1 MIKPNT
7 SYEGQG
13 VKVMI
18 EGKEYPLIRTTAKMA
33 FYDVD
38 GKEKRISLKK
48 VNTQDSDSNSKKGK
62 KSRKSNKVSDSN
74 SDRKGPVGN
83 GNFGGHMPNVPES
96 CTHSRVFVDDK
107 GVRWIDNQICNSF
120 CKVKKCD
127 RWREY
132 RKETAGKVK

>member
-13 VKVMI
+13 VMVTI

-48 VNTQDSDSNSKKGK
+48 VNSQDSESKSNKKGSK
-62 KSRKSNKVSDSN
+62 KSNKVSNSN
-74 SDRKGPVGN
+74 SGRKGPVGN
-83 GNFGGHMPNVPES
+83 GNFGGHMSHVPES
-96 CTHSRVFVDDK
+96 CTHKSIFKDDNDI
-107 GVRWIDNQICNSF
+107 RWIDNQICYRS

-132 RKETAGKVK
+132 RKETASKVK